1 MADLL
6 STSNAKLAKTN
17 GKTKYLITS
26 LMLAPAKLSGRN
38 VCKHHTVDCA
48 PPHCVAFTGQGHMPN
63 SVAARIRKTTLF
75 FDDRDTFAAL
85 LAKDIR
91 AHIRKCKREGLVPCV
106 RLNTFS
112 DIPWERTPMVIDGE
126 KTTII
131 DAFADEVVFYDYTK
145 YPVTERLSTD
155 RYHLT
160 YSASGYNLE
169 ACMDALSMGHNIAV
183 VFDTPKNDA
192 LPRMFHGFPVVD
204 GDASDLRF
212 LDPAAHVV
220 GLRVKAVSNARKR
233 AMIKTPF
240 VYSATGEHV
249 EV

>member
-1 MADLL
+1 MTELL
-6 STSNAKLAKTN
+6 STSNAKLDKTN

-26 LMLAPAKLSGRN
+26 LMLAPAKMSGRN
-38 VCKHHTVDCA
+38 VCKHHNEWCSG
-48 PPHCVAFTGQGHMPN
+48 PCVAHTGHGSMPAT
-63 SVAARIRKTTLF
+63 VAARIRRTNLF

-85 LAKDIR
+85 LAKDLF
-91 AHIRKCKREGLVPCV
+91 AHVRKCKREGLVPCV

-112 DIPWERTPMVIDGE
+112 DIPWERTPMLIDGV
-126 KTTII
+126 KTTVI
-131 DAFADEVVFYDYTK
+131 DAFADDVVFYDYTK
-145 YPVTERLSTD
+145 YPVTERVSTD

-160 YSASGYNLE
+160 YSASGFNMDM
-169 ACMDALSMGHNIAV
+169 CMEALSMGHNIAV
-183 VFDTPKNDA
+183 VFDTPKDEA
-192 LPRMFHGFPVVD
+192 LPRMFHGFPVLD

-220 GLRVKAVSNARKR
+220 GLRAKAVSNARRR

-240 VYSATGEHV
+240 VYSAAGDNV

>member
-1 MADLL
+1 MTLL

-26 LMLAPAKLSGRN
+26 LMLAPARMSGRN
-38 VCKHHTVDCA
+38 VCKHHNEWCSD
-48 PPHCVAFTGQGHMPN
+48 PCVAHTGHGSMPAT
-63 SVAARIRKTTLF
+63 VAARIRRTNLF

-85 LAKDIR
+85 LAKDLF
-91 AHIRKCKREGLVPCV
+91 AHIRKCEREGLVPCV

-112 DIPWERTPMVIDGE
+112 DIPWERTPMLIDGV
-126 KTTII
+126 KTTVI
-131 DAFADEVVFYDYTK
+131 DAFADDVVFYDYTK
-145 YPVTERLSTD
+145 YPVTERVSTD

-160 YSASGYNLE
+160 YSASGFNME

-183 VFDTPKNDA
+183 VFDTLKGEA

-220 GLRVKAVSNARKR
+220 GLRAKAVSNARLR
-233 AMIKTPF
+233 AMVKTPF